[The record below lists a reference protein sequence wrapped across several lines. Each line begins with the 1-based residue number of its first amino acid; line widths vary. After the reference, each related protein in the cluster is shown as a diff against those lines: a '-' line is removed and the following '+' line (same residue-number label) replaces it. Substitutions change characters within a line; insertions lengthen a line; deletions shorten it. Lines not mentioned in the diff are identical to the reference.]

1 MSPQVRHFVPY
12 FACVALSLLLFFTI
26 LPLARRDDSA
36 TAKIDPQNYS
46 LSLSTPQSTNLSINP
61 SSSGAVGIAENS
73 ISVTANSPSGYTL
86 YIATNKG
93 VTDNKIY
100 LEGATTKDNT
110 NTINATTGTFA
121 SPAALDNNSWG
132 YAVANVAN
140 FDATYDTTSP
150 SADAKFAAMPLYA
163 NVDHDTTQ
171 AIKHKTASA
180 ITPETTTV
188 YLGTKANMTLTP
200 GDYTTTLSYL
210 VIGHLVDSASTNG
223 EIDIAEGETTIPG
236 DYSNKTIHL
245 TTSLSTNFYLGDVAV
260 NLTKGSNT
268 SSCTDISITTQNP
281 LTLSCKLP
289 SGLEVGAYDVT
300 IETGIWSHTETSLFT
315 IKNFFT
321 IQYDGNKPS
330 GVTAD
335 VVNIPST
342 SGEDSDDPSVT
353 EVDVDIEG
361 MPTLAGYDF
370 LGYAEKSGS
379 TIPATP
385 TYVFN
390 SDDSTFNPSYIT
402 IEANNPVTLYAIW
415 QKQVMTFDK
424 AFAAAGKTDADKATA
439 VDGKKYYKMQD
450 MTNDICNDVTTGVSN
465 DGNDTQVAQ
474 LIDTR
479 DSKVYWV
486 AKLKTAANGSTGECW
501 MTQNLDLDLATNKT
515 LTSADTDVT
524 DDYTPNVNT
533 TTGNTF
539 NSSDYVGQNS
549 YDGGTYY
556 WNGTWNSSSQNNN
569 AGYSFFANYFKTT
582 LAESGA
588 AEHYHVGN
596 LYQWSAA
603 TAGTGDGLKSG
614 ADATSSIC
622 PKGWRLPY
630 SGDNTSDRTFGK
642 MLTAY
647 GYSSWSDKKTITKD
661 PLYFVPAG
669 YVYSGKLYLGAY
681 RGYYWSS
688 RAYSTTNTDYAY
700 GLIFVSSSVLPSSS
714 NYRYLGYSVRCVAR

>member
-12 FACVALSLLLFFTI
+12 FACAALGLLLFFTI
-26 LPLARRDDSA
+26 LPLARRNDSA

-132 YAVANVAN
+132 YAVAGKTG
-140 FDATYDTTSP
+140 FDASYSTTEP

-163 NVDHDTTQ
+163 NVDHDATQ

-245 TTSLSTNFYLGDVAV
+245 TTSLSTNLYLGDVAV

-268 SSCTDISITTQNP
+268 SSCTGISITTQNP

-289 SGLEVGAYDVT
+289 SGLEVGTYDVT
-300 IETGIWSHTETSLFT
+300 VETGIWSHTETSLFT
-315 IKNFFT
+315 IKNFFHLA
-321 IQYDGNKPS
+321 YNKNTTDT
-330 GVTAD
+330 VTD
-335 VVNIPST
+335 LPT
-342 SGEDSDDPSVT
+342 GTDDDSDNPADTALSF
-353 EVDVDIEG
+353 DIMG
-361 MPTLAGYDF
+361 KHARSGYNF
-370 LGYAEKSGS
+370 LGYDESS
-379 TIPATP
+379 TAATP
-385 TYVFN
+385 TYAFDPDNN
-390 SDDSTFNPSYIT
+390 SYTPAT
-402 IEANNPVTLYAIW
+402 ISIPKNTTKTLYAIW
-415 QKQVMTFDK
+415 EKAVTGFDK
-424 AFAAAGKTDADKATA
+424 AFAAAGKT
-439 VDGKKYYKMQD
+439 KYNGTNYYAMQD
-450 MTNDICNDVTTGVSN
+450 MSSTICDNVTTGVS
-465 DGNDTQVAQ
+465 GTGSDTQTAQ
-474 LIDTR
+474 LIDVR
-479 DSKVYWV
+479 DNKIYWV
-486 AKLKTAANGSTGECW
+486 AKLKTAKDGSTGECW

-630 SGDNTSDRTFGK
+630 SGDNTSNRTFGK

-647 GYSSWSDKKTITKD
+647 DYSSWSDKKTITKD

-669 YVYSGKLYLGAY
+669 YVYSGKLYYGAY
-681 RGYYWSS
+681 RGNYWSS
-688 RAYSTTNTDYAY
+688 RAHSNTYTNNAY
-700 GLIFVSSSVLPSSS
+700 NLNFYSSSVNPSG
-714 NYRYLGYSVRCVAR
+714 NYARYNGSSVRCVAR

>member
-12 FACVALSLLLFFTI
+12 FACAALSLLLFFTI

-140 FDATYDTTSP
+140 FDTTYDTTSP

-245 TTSLSTNFYLGDVAV
+245 TTSLSTNLYLGDVAI

-315 IKNFFT
+315 IKNFFHLA
-321 IQYDGNKPS
+321 YNKNTTDT
-330 GVTAD
+330 VTD
-335 VVNIPST
+335 LPT
-342 SGEDSDDPSVT
+342 GTDDDSDDPADTALSF
-353 EVDVDIEG
+353 DIMG
-361 MPTLAGYDF
+361 KPARSGYNF
-370 LGYAEKSGS
+370 LGYDESSSA
-379 TIPATP
+379 TTP
-385 TYVFN
+385 TYAF
-390 SDDSTFNPSYIT
+390 DPDKETYTPAT
-402 IEANNPVTLYAIW
+402 ISIPKNTTKTLYAIW
-415 QKQVMTFDK
+415 EKAVYDCRKDSSIASNYTMQNIANLKSS
-424 AFAAAGKTDADKATA
+424 AFATQG
-439 VDGKKYYKMQD
+439 
-450 MTNDICNDVTTGVSN
+450 
-465 DGNDTQVAQ
+465 TQVK
-474 LIDTR
+474 LCDTR
-479 DSKVYWV
+479 DGKAYYA
-486 AKLKTAANGSTGECW
+486 AKQADGNIW
-501 MTQNLDLDLATNKT
+501 MTQNLDFDLDATKT
-515 LTSADTDVT
+515 YTSADTDVT
-524 DDYTPNVNT
+524 ANWQPTRSTIVGTKY
-533 TTGNTF
+533 
-539 NSSDYVGQNS
+539 NSSTWTNDYNTPYSWDPGHYQILDS
-549 YDGGTYY
+549 YSISSACTSNDYSTCA
-556 WNGTWNSSSQNNN
+556 NGITAATNP
-569 AGYSFFANYFKTT
+569 GEAN
-582 LAESGA
+582 
-588 AEHYHVGN
+588 HYHVGN
-596 LYQWSAA
+596 LYNWSAA
-603 TAGTGDGLKSG
+603 VATNDTAAKT
-614 ADATSSIC
+614 TRYEIMPNSIC
-622 PKGWRLPY
+622 PAGWKLPNALPKASSAGMFSTLLFKAGIITTEY
-630 SGDNTSDRTFGK
+630 TGTSSATWSTDGK
-642 MLTAY
+642 TL
-647 GYSSWSDKKTITKD
+647 IFQD
-661 PLYFVPAG
+661 PLYLVRG
-669 YVYSGKLYLGAY
+669 GRVYSGSVYAVGTY
-681 RGYYWSS
+681 GYYWSS
-688 RAYSTTNTDYAY
+688 SVY
-700 GLIFVSSSVLPSSS
+700 SSSSAYFLFFYSS
-714 NYRYLGYSVRCVAR
+714 NIYPQDYYNRNRGVSVRCVAR

>member
-12 FACVALSLLLFFTI
+12 FACGTLGLLLFFTI

-210 VIGHLVDSASTNG
+210 VIGHLVDSASTIG

-245 TTSLSTNFYLGDVAV
+245 TTSLSTNLYLGDVAV
-260 NLTKGSNT
+260 NLTNGDTT
-268 SSCTDISITTQNP
+268 SSCADIVITTQNP

-289 SGLEVGAYDVT
+289 NSLALGSYDVAV
-300 IETGIWSHTETSLFT
+300 ETGIWTHTKENLFT
-315 IKNFFT
+315 IKNFF
-321 IQYDGNKPS
+321 YLEYNKNTTDTVTSLPE
-330 GVTAD
+330 GV
-335 VVNIPST
+335 
-342 SGEDSDDPSVT
+342 EDSSDDPDDASLSFNVT
-353 EVDVDIEG
+353 GKPVRS
-361 MPTLAGYDF
+361 GYNF
-370 LGYAEKSGS
+370 LGYDENS
-379 TIPATP
+379 TATTP
-385 TYVFN
+385 TYAFDPDNN
-390 SDDSTFNPSYIT
+390 SYTPAT
-402 IEANNPVTLYAIW
+402 ISVPKNTTKTLYAIW
-415 QKQVMTFDK
+415 EVASLCGTTPAMQNITNLKSTLFKDVNTQVQLCDERD
-424 AFAAAGKTDADKATA
+424 GKT
-439 VDGKKYYKMQD
+439 YYAAKQA
-450 MTNDICNDVTTGVSN
+450 
-465 DGNDTQVAQ
+465 DGN
-474 LIDTR
+474 I
-479 DSKVYWV
+479 
-486 AKLKTAANGSTGECW
+486 W
-501 MTQNLDLDLATNKT
+501 MTQNLDFVLDTGTT
-515 LTSADTDVT
+515 LTAADTDLNSATAVANGW
-524 DDYTPNVNT
+524 TPNRSTQDHQYKTASGIEDPDGQWDGDFNT
-533 TTGNTF
+533 TAHSYRPASDVAAGTSGDYGN
-539 NSSDYVGQNS
+539 
-549 YDGGTYY
+549 DGDTYFSPVY
-556 WNGTWNSSSQNNN
+556 MQNGTTFVNWKTEDDCIGAGNSAETCAHWSV
-569 AGYSFFANYFKTT
+569 GTFYSWF
-582 LAESGA
+582 
-588 AEHYHVGN
+588 
-596 LYQWSAA
+596 AA
-603 TAGTGDGLKSG
+603 TAGSG
-614 ADATSSIC
+614 NASVTSSGTNVSDSIC
-622 PKGWRLPY
+622 PKGWRLPTGGS
-630 SGDNTSDRTFGK
+630 SGEFSKLG
-642 MLTAY
+642 LTK
-647 GYSSWSDKKTITKD
+647 SNISIS
-661 PLYFVPAG
+661 PFYFLR
-669 YVYSGKLYLGAY
+669 SGLYLGLYGAVY
-681 RGYYWSS
+681 GTGRYGRYWSS
-688 RAYSTTNTDYAY
+688 TSTNSSCAYYLYFN
-700 GLIFVSSSVLPSSS
+700 SSSVNPS
-714 NYRYLGYSVRCVAR
+714 NDLNRYRGMSVRCVAR